1 MLRRVEIALL
11 RRVETDPDWGT
22 FSPLSPGEYEGYFYQ
37 VRSNLPGLDKK
48 VITSVAVRRSSHLF
62 STLTSLCPARS
73 TQDKF

>member
-1 MLRRVEIALL
+1 ML

-48 VITSVAVRRSSHLF
+48 VITSVAVRRSCKLV
-62 STLTSLCPARS
+62 TARERRGTVNILS
-73 TQDKF
+73 KIPSDCA